1 MNNNTNTTNNESAL
15 SDAELKNMTI
25 LRDAALLIWRALP
38 ESLRTPAGLKATEE
52 TR

>member
-1 MNNNTNTTNNESAL
+1 MNNKQNTTNDESAL

-38 ESLRTPAGLKATEE
+38 ESLRTPESLKTSEE
-52 TR
+52 AR

>member
-1 MNNNTNTTNNESAL
+1 MNNKQNTTNNESAL

-38 ESLRTPAGLKATEE
+38 ASLRTPEGLKTSEE

>member
-1 MNNNTNTTNNESAL
+1 MNNKQNTTNESAL

-38 ESLRTPAGLKATEE
+38 ESLRTPAGLKTTEDA
-52 TR
+52 R

>member
-38 ESLRTPAGLKATEE
+38 ESLRTPEGFKTAEE
-52 TR
+52 SR